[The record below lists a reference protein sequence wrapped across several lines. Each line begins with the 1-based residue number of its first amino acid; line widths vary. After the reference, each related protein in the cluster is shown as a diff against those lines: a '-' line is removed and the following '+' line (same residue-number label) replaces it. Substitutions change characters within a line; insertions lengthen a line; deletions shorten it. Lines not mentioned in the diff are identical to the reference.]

1 MQTRLPALLVAI
13 FVLAPPAPADDGHAL
28 PLWQV
33 NGTRNRVYLLGSI
46 HLLREQD
53 HPLPAAIYAAYD
65 DAESLVMELDMDDMD
80 PVEGQVL
87 TNELGLIKD
96 GRELKDLMGSDH
108 YAEAEQLAVA
118 AQVPLALLANAE
130 PWFAAMNVEIMLLMR
145 MGFNPALGVDTHF
158 AELAKADDKEIAGLE
173 SLRQQLEFLDG
184 LSARAQRD
192 MLLQALA
199 EGADLQ
205 ESMDDVIDAWKNG
218 DVAYL
223 EKNLLA
229 EMEDYAELNQVIVV
243 DRNLAWS
250 DRIEAMLEDGDDY
263 LVVVGTLHLVGD
275 DGLPNLLKSR
285 GYDVVQLRAQ

>member
-1 MQTRLPALLVAI
+1 
-13 FVLAPPAPADDGHAL
+13 
-28 PLWQV
+28 
-33 NGTRNRVYLLGSI
+33 
-46 HLLREQD
+46 
-53 HPLPAAIYAAYD
+53 
-65 DAESLVMELDMDDMD
+65 MELDMDDMD